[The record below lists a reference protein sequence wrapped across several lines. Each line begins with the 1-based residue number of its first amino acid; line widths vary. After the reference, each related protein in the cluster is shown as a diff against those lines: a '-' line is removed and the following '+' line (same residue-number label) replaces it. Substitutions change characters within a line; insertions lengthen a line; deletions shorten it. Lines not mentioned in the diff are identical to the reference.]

1 MNNTTAVAWK
11 EIKAYFQTPTAY
23 VVGAMFLILTGI
35 FFVLDATGAF
45 AQASVTGFVVR
56 ATNFSI
62 LLAPLLT
69 MRLLSEEQ
77 KLGTME
83 LLLTAPIRDWEVVVG
98 SGHCPEHICL
108 YNKKLRLFISGD
120 QVLPKITSNVSVF
133 PTEPNS
139 NPLNDWIESCK
150 YIKSRVNND
159 VLVLPSHNEPFR
171 GLHERLDHLING
183 HERNLTRLLEFCEEP
198 KRAVDVFSV
207 LFKRKITSDVLLM
220 ATGESIAHLNCLI
233 HRGLLGSKHD
243 DEGIIRYYKL

>member
-1 MNNTTAVAWK
+1 MNNTIAIAWK

-83 LLLTAPIRDWEVVVG
+83 LLLTAPVRDWEVVVG
-98 SGHCPEHICL
+98 KFLAAFTALMSTYALTLSYVVLL
-108 YNKKLRLFISGD
+108 YWFG
-120 QVLPKITSNVSVF
+120 
-133 PTEPNS
+133 
-139 NPLNDWIESCK
+139 NPDTG
-150 YIKSRVNND
+150 
-159 VLVLPSHNEPFR
+159 P
-171 GLHERLDHLING
+171 
-183 HERNLTRLLEFCEEP
+183 
-198 KRAVDVFSV
+198 VFSAYLGLILYGMTALAIGIFASSLSSNQLV
-207 LFKRKITSDVLLM
+207 AGVVGFVIVLLL
-220 ATGESIAHLNCLI
+220 SFIN
-233 HRGLLGSKHD
+233 LLGD
-243 DEGIIRYYKL
+243 RLPGGIELFNNLSMNIHFSDFTRGVLDTTHIAYYIAMTAIFLFFAVRSLESRRWR

>member
-1 MNNTTAVAWK
+1 MNNTIAIAWK

-83 LLLTAPIRDWEVVVG
+83 LLLTAPVRDWEVVVG
-98 SGHCPEHICL
+98 KFLAAFTALMSTYALTL
-108 YNKKLRLFISGD
+108 YYV
-120 QVLPKITSNVSVF
+120 VLLYWF
-133 PTEPNS
+133 G
-139 NPLNDWIESCK
+139 NPDTG
-150 YIKSRVNND
+150 
-159 VLVLPSHNEPFR
+159 P
-171 GLHERLDHLING
+171 
-183 HERNLTRLLEFCEEP
+183 
-198 KRAVDVFSV
+198 VFSAYLGLILYGMTALAIGIFASSLSSNQLV
-207 LFKRKITSDVLLM
+207 AGVVGFVIVLLLSFINFLGDRLPGGIELFNNLSM
-220 ATGESIAHLNCLI
+220 NIHFSDFTRGVLDTTHIAYYIAMTAIFLFFAVRSLES
-233 HRGLLGSKHD
+233 R
-243 DEGIIRYYKL
+243 RWR

>member
-1 MNNTTAVAWK
+1 MNNTIAIAWK

-83 LLLTAPIRDWEVVVG
+83 LLLTAPVRDWEVVVG
-98 SGHCPEHICL
+98 KFLAAFTALMSTYALTL
-108 YNKKLRLFISGD
+108 YYV
-120 QVLPKITSNVSVF
+120 VLLYWF
-133 PTEPNS
+133 G
-139 NPLNDWIESCK
+139 NPDTG
-150 YIKSRVNND
+150 
-159 VLVLPSHNEPFR
+159 P
-171 GLHERLDHLING
+171 
-183 HERNLTRLLEFCEEP
+183 
-198 KRAVDVFSV
+198 VFSAYLGLILYGMTALAIGIFASSLSSNQLV
-207 LFKRKITSDVLLM
+207 AGVVGFVIVLLLSFINLLRDRLPGGIELFNNLSM
-220 ATGESIAHLNCLI
+220 NIHFSDFTRGVLDTTHIAYYIAMTAIFLFFAVRSLES
-233 HRGLLGSKHD
+233 R
-243 DEGIIRYYKL
+243 RWR

>member
-1 MNNTTAVAWK
+1 MNNTIAIAWK

-83 LLLTAPIRDWEVVVG
+83 LLLTAPVRDWEVVVG
-98 SGHCPEHICL
+98 KFLAAFTALMSTYALTL
-108 YNKKLRLFISGD
+108 YYVVLLYWSSFLSISWIDSIWDDSISYWNLRFIS
-120 QVLPKITSNVSVF
+120 I
-133 PTEPNS
+133 
-139 NPLNDWIESCK
+139 
-150 YIKSRVNND
+150 
-159 VLVLPSHNEPFR
+159 
-171 GLHERLDHLING
+171 
-183 HERNLTRLLEFCEEP
+183 
-198 KRAVDVFSV
+198 
-207 LFKRKITSDVLLM
+207 
-220 ATGESIAHLNCLI
+220 
-233 HRGLLGSKHD
+233 
-243 DEGIIRYYKL
+243 

>member
-1 MNNTTAVAWK
+1 MNNTIAIAWK

-83 LLLTAPIRDWEVVVG
+83 LLLTVCN
-98 SGHCPEHICL
+98 H
-108 YNKKLRLFISGD
+108 
-120 QVLPKITSNVSVF
+120 Q
-133 PTEPNS
+133 
-139 NPLNDWIESCK
+139 
-150 YIKSRVNND
+150 
-159 VLVLPSHNEPFR
+159 
-171 GLHERLDHLING
+171 
-183 HERNLTRLLEFCEEP
+183 
-198 KRAVDVFSV
+198 
-207 LFKRKITSDVLLM
+207 
-220 ATGESIAHLNCLI
+220 I
-233 HRGLLGSKHD
+233 HPHS
-243 DEGIIRYYKL
+243 

>member
-1 MNNTTAVAWK
+1 MNNTIAIAWK

-83 LLLTAPIRDWEVVVG
+83 LLLTAPVRDWEVVVG
-98 SGHCPEHICL
+98 KFLAAFTALMSTYALTL
-108 YNKKLRLFISGD
+108 YYV
-120 QVLPKITSNVSVF
+120 VLLYWF
-133 PTEPNS
+133 G
-139 NPLNDWIESCK
+139 NPDTG
-150 YIKSRVNND
+150 
-159 VLVLPSHNEPFR
+159 P
-171 GLHERLDHLING
+171 
-183 HERNLTRLLEFCEEP
+183 
-198 KRAVDVFSV
+198 VFSSYLGLILYGMTALAIGIFASSLSSNQLV
-207 LFKRKITSDVLLM
+207 AGVVGFVIVLLL
-220 ATGESIAHLNCLI
+220 SFIN
-233 HRGLLGSKHD
+233 LLGD
-243 DEGIIRYYKL
+243 RLPGGIELFNNLSMNIHFSDFTRGVLDTTHIAYYIAMTAIFLFFAVRSLESRRWR

>member
-1 MNNTTAVAWK
+1 LNNTTAVAWK

-98 SGHCPEHICL
+98 KFLAAFTALMSTYALTL
-108 YNKKLRLFISGD
+108 YYV
-120 QVLPKITSNVSVF
+120 VLLYWF
-133 PTEPNS
+133 G
-139 NPLNDWIESCK
+139 NPDTG
-150 YIKSRVNND
+150 
-159 VLVLPSHNEPFR
+159 P
-171 GLHERLDHLING
+171 
-183 HERNLTRLLEFCEEP
+183 
-198 KRAVDVFSV
+198 VFSAYLGLILYGMTALAIGIFASSLSSNQLV
-207 LFKRKITSDVLLM
+207 AGVVGFVIVLLL
-220 ATGESIAHLNCLI
+220 SFIN
-233 HRGLLGSKHD
+233 LLGDRLPGAVELFNNLSMNIHFGD
-243 DEGIIRYYKL
+243 FTRGVLDTTHIAYYIAMTAVFLFLAVRSLESRRWR